1 MMILM
6 IMQEEMSLCM
16 MMRSSRTEPPD
27 LSSCVAKTTDDMIE
41 SLVCPPP
48 PSDCPLNEE
57 AISSLI
63 VPAPKWNKESISP
76 DGESTA
82 PPSDRS
88 DRSSGHMTSDRGS
101 GLLQSERSSG
111 HLHSSERDSGI
122 GGITIGPISRSRGTN
137 GQPVG
142 GDMIIGN
149 QPPLDVDAILR
160 QQQSRQSADGSMCR
174 SPIENRKSSP
184 TESDGSV
191 PSQQVTPS
199 RQLTDT
205 EKLRKVITEL
215 IETERTYVKVKK

>member
-1 MMILM
+1 
-6 IMQEEMSLCM
+6 M

-27 LSSCVAKTTDDMIE
+27 LTSCVAKTTDDMIE

-48 PSDCPLNEE
+48 PSDSALNEE

-88 DRSSGHMTSDRGS
+88 DRSSGHLTSDRGS

-122 GGITIGPISRSRGTN
+122 GGITIGPVR
-137 GQPVG
+137 
-142 GDMIIGN
+142 
-149 QPPLDVDAILR
+149 
-160 QQQSRQSADGSMCR
+160 
-174 SPIENRKSSP
+174 
-184 TESDGSV
+184 
-191 PSQQVTPS
+191 
-199 RQLTDT
+199 
-205 EKLRKVITEL
+205 
-215 IETERTYVKVKK
+215 